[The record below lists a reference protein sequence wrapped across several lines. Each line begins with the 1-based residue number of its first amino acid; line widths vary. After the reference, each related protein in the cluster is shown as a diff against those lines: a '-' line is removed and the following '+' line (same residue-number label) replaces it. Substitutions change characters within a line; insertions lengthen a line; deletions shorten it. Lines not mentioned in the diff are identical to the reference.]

1 MNLQPTPLLSVREL
15 SVHFKGTGKLVGSQP
30 VKAVDGISFDVYQ
43 GETLGIAG
51 ESGSGKSTLARALI
65 GINKPTSGKILVR
78 GHEIVDFSNSALRPI
93 RKKIQMVFQ
102 DPYDSLDP
110 LFTISQSIAEGL
122 QVRDLPRSEI
132 PTEVLR
138 LLETVKLPGSLAT
151 RYPKELSGGQRQR
164 VAIARAL
171 ATNPDLIICDEAV
184 AALDVSVRAQI
195 LNLLQDIQE
204 QASISFIFI
213 SHDLSTLRYISKSVA
228 IMYAG
233 KIIEYGDSDAVLTH
247 PQHPYTR
254 ALVSAVPN
262 IAGNNGDKIKSIGEP
277 PDLANVPSGCAFNPR
292 CRESV
297 ARCLIQTPQ
306 LLPTA
311 QGPKV
316 ACHLI
321 QPIES
326 LQLSPGGEQRE

>member
-15 SVHFKGTGKLVGSQP
+15 SVHFKGTAKLVGSQP
-30 VKAVDGISFDVYQ
+30 VKAVDGLSFDVYQ

-65 GINKPTSGKILVR
+65 GINKPTSGKIFVR
-78 GHEIVDFSNSALRPI
+78 GHEIVDFSNSALRQI

-204 QASISFIFI
+204 QTSISFIFI

-262 IAGNNGDKIKSIGEP
+262 IAGNKGDKIKSIGEP

-297 ARCLIQTPQ
+297 AQCLIQTPQ

-326 LQLSPGGEQRE
+326 LQLSPGGEKRE

>member
-1 MNLQPTPLLSVREL
+1 
-15 SVHFKGTGKLVGSQP
+15 
-30 VKAVDGISFDVYQ
+30 
-43 GETLGIAG
+43 
-51 ESGSGKSTLARALI
+51 
-65 GINKPTSGKILVR
+65 
-78 GHEIVDFSNSALRPI
+78 
-93 RKKIQMVFQ
+93 MVFQ